1 MRCVWDAK
9 VAGSNPVT
17 LIVRNPKSLLGSVP
31 DTCESRMARV
41 SMNDP
46 ICTIKNT
53 RAAYL
58 SVITQGT
65 QSVAQFGS
73 ALRLGRKGR
82 RFESCH
88 SDFGPVTQLGEY
100 FVCIEKVAGSS
111 PVRSIRRSVMG
122 EQHSAGKGDKYR
134 QVDSKKYREN
144 YEKIFGKKKKTV
156 TKKKDKKS

>member
-1 MRCVWDAK
+1 MGSSPTDRIVSPVVQLVER
-9 VAGSNPVT
+9 VAVNHYVVGSSPTRGVVENP
-17 LIVRNPKSLLGSVP
+17 RSLLGSVP
-31 DTCESRMARV
+31 DTYESRMARV

-111 PVRSIRRSVMG
+111 PVRST
-122 EQHSAGKGDKYR
+122 K
-134 QVDSKKYREN
+134 N
-144 YEKIFGKKKKTV
+144 
-156 TKKKDKKS
+156 TKKIGVLNSFSP

>member
-1 MRCVWDAK
+1 MGSSPTDRIVSPVVQLVER
-9 VAGSNPVT
+9 VAVNHYVVGSSPTRGV
-17 LIVRNPKSLLGSVP
+17 VENPKSLLGSVP
-31 DTCESRMARV
+31 DTYESRMARV

-100 FVCIEKVAGSS
+100 FVCNEKVAGSS
-111 PVRSIRRSVMG
+111 PVRSI
-122 EQHSAGKGDKYR
+122 K
-134 QVDSKKYREN
+134 N
-144 YEKIFGKKKKTV
+144 TEK
-156 TKKKDKKS
+156 

>member
-1 MRCVWDAK
+1 MGSSPTDRIVSPIVQLVERVTVNHCV
-9 VAGSNPVT
+9 VGSSP
-17 LIVRNPKSLLGSVP
+17 
-31 DTCESRMARV
+31 
-41 SMNDP
+41 
-46 ICTIKNT
+46 T
-53 RAAYL
+53 RG
-58 SVITQGT
+58 VH

-111 PVRSIRRSVMG
+111 PVRSIWRSVMG

>member
-1 MRCVWDAK
+1 MGSSPTDRIVSPVVQLVER
-9 VAGSNPVT
+9 VAVNHYVVGSSPTRGV
-17 LIVRNPKSLLGSVP
+17 VENPKSLLGSVP
-31 DTCESRMARV
+31 DTYESRMARV

-111 PVRSIRRSVMG
+111 PVRSIKKNMVLSFRSP
-122 EQHSAGKGDKYR
+122 
-134 QVDSKKYREN
+134 
-144 YEKIFGKKKKTV
+144 
-156 TKKKDKKS
+156 